1 MKTTELRVEDYLD
14 WLKNQEEFVLFSL
27 DYCESPAERVE
38 LGEELQLI
46 REIKYIVSKHGGED
60 EE

>member
-1 MKTTELRVEDYLD
+1 MKVTELRSMDLME
-14 WLKNQEEFVLFSL
+14 WLKEQEEFVLFSL

>member
-46 REIKYIVSKHGGED
+46 REIKEVVKHGGED